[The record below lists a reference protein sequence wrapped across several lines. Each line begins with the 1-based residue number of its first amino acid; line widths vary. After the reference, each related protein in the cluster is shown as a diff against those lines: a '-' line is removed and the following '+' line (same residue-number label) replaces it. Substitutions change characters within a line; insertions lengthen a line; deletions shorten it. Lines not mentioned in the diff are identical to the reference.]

1 MTIARC
7 GACDNGV
14 TRVAGLA
21 AVVDHDTG
29 FEGIELGVTPTKE
42 PTIAAA
48 IEPFLHR
55 ALAEFGAV
63 GEK

>member
-1 MTIARC
+1 MTVARC
-7 GACDNGV
+7 GARDNGV

-42 PTIAAA
+42 PAIAAA
-48 IEPFLHR
+48 VESLFER
-55 ALAEFGAV
+55 ALTEFGAV